1 MQNILNLLGLARKA
15 GKLAL
20 GYTATTLAIKKGLVP
35 LVLMA
40 SDTAPNTR
48 EKMERLCH
56 KYRVDI
62 YYLVDHGELG
72 RALGKST
79 QNVVG
84 VMSKE
89 LASAFKKQILSARME

>member
-1 MQNILNLLGLARKA
+1 MKNVLNLLGLARKA

-20 GYTATTLAIKKGLVP
+20 GFTAATLALKKGLVF

-40 SDTAPNTR
+40 SDASPNTR
-48 EKMERLCH
+48 NKMERLCQ

-62 YYLVDHGELG
+62 YYLVDQVELG

-79 QNVVG
+79 QTVVG
-84 VMSKE
+84 VASKE
-89 LASAFKKQILSARME
+89 MASALKKQILSARME